1 MAEQRVEMFV
11 HYLPADEG
19 AGFAFDV
26 GPGDPP
32 TIVIRAD
39 VPDTD
44 EHGEFT
50 PLHVYSCLGHETT
63 DLTEAS
69 ALLAD
74 ALSEIVGWLRS
85 GEPVTT
91 EGEH

>member
-1 MAEQRVEMFV
+1 MTEQRVEMFV

-39 VPDTD
+39 ATDKD

-50 PLHVYSCLGHETT
+50 PLHVYSCLGHETK
-63 DLTEAS
+63 DLTQES

-74 ALSEIVGWLRS
+74 ALAEIVEWLRTAT
-85 GEPVTT
+85 PTT
-91 EGEH
+91 EEREH